1 MPIPRPE
8 EIKKSINRVTATGI
22 KKMCYGIAGVLTLPV
37 PIKSTHKENGYAIP
51 QYFDT
56 DRPLAGESHVKIH
69 IKPTLDPI
77 PSDKHST
84 HTQPRHPMGSG
95 PREKKA
101 FTRLQRQDIK
111 KPFFEIERIYNF
123 LFK

>member
-1 MPIPRPE
+1 
-8 EIKKSINRVTATGI
+8 
-22 KKMCYGIAGVLTLPV
+22 MCYGIAGVLTLPV
-37 PIKSTHKENGYAIP
+37 QIKKTDMQFLNI
-51 QYFDT
+51 FNT
-56 DRPLAGESHVKIH
+56 DRPLTGESHVKIH

-101 FTRLQRQDIK
+101 FTRLLRQDIK
-111 KPFFEIERIYNF
+111 KPFFEIERIWK
-123 LFK
+123 LSVQMKTLKEHGSTIRH